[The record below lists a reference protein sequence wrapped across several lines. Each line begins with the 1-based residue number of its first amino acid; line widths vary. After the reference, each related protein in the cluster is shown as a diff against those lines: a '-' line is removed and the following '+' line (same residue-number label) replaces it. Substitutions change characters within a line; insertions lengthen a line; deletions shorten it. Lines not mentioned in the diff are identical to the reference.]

1 MMKRITRF
9 FISAMMATIVAG
21 CEIHTSNN
29 GDLDGL
35 WQLRS
40 IDTLSVGVSADARE
54 RMIYWAVQRHILEV
68 QDKHDTRNKIMFRFS
83 QRGDSLFLSEPR
95 VNNRDVGDT
104 LVVDLSMLQPY
115 GVNDFEE
122 SYLIEQLDGGQ
133 MVLKSK
139 VLRLWF
145 RKY

>member
-1 MMKRITRF
+1 MKKIAEFCFFSMMTLV
-9 FISAMMATIVAG
+9 MTG

-29 GDLDGL
+29 GDLDGF

-40 IDTLSVGVSADARE
+40 IDTLSTDASADARE

-68 QDKHDTRNKIMFRFS
+68 QDKHDTRNKILFGFS
-83 QRGDSLFLSEPR
+83 QRGDSLFLYEPR
-95 VNNRDVGDT
+95 VNNRDIGDT
-104 LVVDLSMLQPY
+104 LVTNLSMLQPY

>member
-1 MMKRITRF
+1 MKKIAEFCFFSMMTLVMI
-9 FISAMMATIVAG
+9 G

-29 GDLDGL
+29 GDLDGF

-40 IDTLSVGVSADARE
+40 IDTLSTGASADARE

-68 QDKHDTRNKIMFRFS
+68 QDKHDTRNKILFGFS
-83 QRGDSLFLSEPR
+83 QRGDSLFLYEPR
-95 VNNRDVGDT
+95 VNNRDIGDT
-104 LVVDLSMLQPY
+104 LVTNLSMLQPY

>member
-1 MMKRITRF
+1 MKKIAEFCF
-9 FISAMMATIVAG
+9 FSMMALVMTG

-29 GDLDGL
+29 GDLDGF

-40 IDTLSVGVSADARE
+40 IDTLSTGASADARE
-54 RMIYWAVQRHILEV
+54 RMIYWAVQRHNLEV
-68 QDKHDTRNKIMFRFS
+68 QDKHDTRNKILFGFS
-83 QRGDSLFLSEPR
+83 QRGDSLFLYEPR
-95 VNNRDVGDT
+95 VNNRDIGDT
-104 LVVDLSMLQPY
+104 LVTNLSMLQPY

>member
-1 MMKRITRF
+1 MKKIAEFCFFSMMTLV
-9 FISAMMATIVAG
+9 MTG

-29 GDLDGL
+29 GDLDGF

-40 IDTLSVGVSADARE
+40 IDTLSTGARE

-68 QDKHDTRNKIMFRFS
+68 QDKHDTRNKILFGFS
-83 QRGDSLFLSEPR
+83 QRGDSLFLYEPR
-95 VNNRDVGDT
+95 VNNRDIGDT
-104 LVVDLSMLQPY
+104 LVTNLSMLQPY

>member
-1 MMKRITRF
+1 MKKIAEFCFFSMMTLV
-9 FISAMMATIVAG
+9 MTG

-29 GDLDGL
+29 GDLDGF

-40 IDTLSVGVSADARE
+40 IDTLSTGASVDARE

-68 QDKHDTRNKIMFRFS
+68 QDKHDTRNKILFGFS
-83 QRGDSLFLSEPR
+83 QRGDSLFLYEPR
-95 VNNRDVGDT
+95 VNNRDIGDT
-104 LVVDLSMLQPY
+104 LVTNLSMLQPY

-122 SYLIEQLDGGQ
+122 SYFIEQLDGGQ